1 MNHIA
6 KDNLID
12 LNSKLTDEN
21 QRLSLLVYS
30 LQRQLEKAAV
40 QINYVQSLE
49 EKFEMVSNELIQL
62 RRDNQ
67 NLQEQIYLVS
77 QSSISKDQEQAF
89 QQEIEIVK
97 TQYEQKLSVMLRENK
112 RLNHINKELQNK
124 QISNLETQTSKL
136 MELSVDLKNK
146 LDSFGQL
153 PQSLNSSIMAPKVL
167 TKQIYDN
174 LIQQLSQSSG
184 EEKTFRTTQ
193 PKRLPVL
200 QFKETKQPSNISQK
214 NLAAIPF
221 ISNINSVK

>member
-1 MNHIA
+1 MNHIV

-40 QINYVQSLE
+40 QINYAQSLE
-49 EKFEMVSNELIQL
+49 ERLESVSFELIQL

-67 NLQEQIYLVS
+67 ILQEQLYLVS
-77 QSSISKDQEQAF
+77 QSSISMDKEQTF
-89 QQEIEIVK
+89 QQEIENVK
-97 TQYEQKLSVMLRENK
+97 IQYEQKLQVLLKENK
-112 RLNHINKELQNK
+112 RLNRINKELQNK
-124 QISNLETQTSKL
+124 QINNLETQAQKL
-136 MELSVDLKNK
+136 MELSVELKNK
-146 LDSFGQL
+146 LDSFGQ
-153 PQSLNSSIMAPKVL
+153 QSSSLNSSIMAPKVL

-200 QFKETKQPSNISQK
+200 QIKETKQQNNNSQK
-214 NLAAIPF
+214 IFAAIPF
-221 ISNINSVK
+221 ISNNNSVK